1 MFICINKEREVK
13 KVKVTLVHA
22 LRLCTGRTAHKWSRG
37 IALPFMNTALEGVR
51 GQSQAPAAL
60 YPGKDR
66 CQLYR
71 RLSGPQGRSGQ
82 VWKISPP
89 LGFDPGPSSL

>member
-1 MFICINKEREVK
+1 VVSVDLLRKRIIAAYNSWNVFQGRKENFMFICINKEREVK

-66 CQLYR
+66 CQ
-71 RLSGPQGRSGQ
+71 
-82 VWKISPP
+82 
-89 LGFDPGPSSL
+89 